1 MTCLLLTAV
10 KWWNEDLNL
19 HGLSDSRASAGSDPQ
34 HRRNNFEHLDLLTML

>member
-10 KWWNEDLNL
+10 KWNEDLNL
-19 HGLSDSRASAGSDPQ
+19 HGLFDSRASAGPDPQ